1 MNAASQQPI
10 GPHGAEA
17 SSAEPAPLGAD
28 TFEALLEDL
37 VRESAPRVFA
47 VVQEL
52 GEREDG
58 WVAAWG
64 MVFEDRTEVLGVH
77 CNARM
82 SLRSPENALRYFNP
96 EDDARSRL
104 VWVRDYSKAE

>member
-1 MNAASQQPI
+1 MNAASQQPT
-10 GPHGAEA
+10 GPHSAETR
-17 SSAEPAPLGAD
+17 SAEPAPLGTD

-64 MVFEDRTEVLGVH
+64 MAFEDRAEVLGVH

-82 SLRSPENALRYFNP
+82 SLRSPESALRYFNA
-96 EDDARSRL
+96 EADARPRL
-104 VWVRDYSKAE
+104 VWVRDCPGGK